1 MAGRGLYPVDLNA
14 EEDLSVVTLER
25 LERRL
30 AEECGG
36 IRLDIKD
43 LRAEMIDRNNSML
56 RWLLGF
62 FLAQTTA
69 IGALFAAFL

>member
-1 MAGRGLYPVDLNA
+1 MVGRVLHTSDFAN
-14 EEDLSVVTLER
+14 EEECDVVTMER

-30 AEECGG
+30 AEESGA

-69 IGALFAAFL
+69 IGALFAALR